1 MFGKASPIRYTITM
15 EQSAFEQ
22 IASALRLKAY
32 QSSRFQGVG
41 EAEAEDIAQEVMLR
55 LWQMHEDLSDVS
67 RLGNLASLMARN
79 LTIDHLRKV
88 RLISLDEGHSLHLQT
103 NANPATTLE
112 EAEDERW
119 LMQKLKQL
127 PTTQHT
133 ILYMRQVE
141 RLSAQDIAQRL
152 GISETSVS
160 TLLSRARRSLLEEI
174 KRRYSR

>member
-1 MFGKASPIRYTITM
+1 MFDDVGGKLKTIAKVFCWIGIVL
-15 EQSAFEQ
+15 SVIYGISIIAGLVKINGFVAFLMGLLVAAILSFVSWISSLGLYALGEILENSDHVKRTSQ
-22 IASALRLKAY
+22 KQVDILEEIAR
-32 QSSRFQGVG
+32 
-41 EAEAEDIAQEVMLR
+41 EEV
-55 LWQMHEDLSDVS
+55 
-67 RLGNLASLMARN
+67 A
-79 LTIDHLRKV
+79 T
-88 RLISLDEGHSLHLQT
+88 LQT
-103 NANPATTLE
+103 TANPATTLE